1 MRDADQQIFSVHHT
15 VQDDYVRGKIIRLT
29 NEAVSVLL
37 LRPLKTE
44 QRLKLS
50 RTELLTVMESTQVNP
65 QSTRDLSHSSL
76 TGLPFAFASTAAVTQ
91 WH

>member
-1 MRDADQQIFSVHHT
+1 MRDTDQQMLCAHHT
-15 VQDDYVRGKIIRLT
+15 VQDDYVKGKGIRLT

-65 QSTRDLSHSSL
+65 QS
-76 TGLPFAFASTAAVTQ
+76 AFEVPGS
-91 WH
+91 